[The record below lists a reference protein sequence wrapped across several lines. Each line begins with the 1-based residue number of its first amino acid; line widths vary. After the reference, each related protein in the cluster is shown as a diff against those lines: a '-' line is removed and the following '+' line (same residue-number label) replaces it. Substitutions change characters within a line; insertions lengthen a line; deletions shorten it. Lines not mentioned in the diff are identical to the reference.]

1 MVSDALVTKA
11 KMCTYSFEKKN
22 ALTLAGLG
30 YPKIKWLIINPV
42 LGALNIILIL
52 STPLSGSLAPMISIL
67 KHIKIISVIKL
78 VNVFLVWP
86 IWQHSENIF
95 ILYIF
100 LVVEDSII
108 IILIMFPS

>member
-1 MVSDALVTKA
+1 MPWLQKQRCVAMHL
-11 KMCTYSFEKKN
+11 KN